1 MVERDS
7 PFACRCSTEAT
18 RAIAIARCNLDR
30 CEAPYNFLTANT
42 QLIVSISN
50 ISSRRTP
57 PKIHS
62 NQNFMKAFVAGA
74 TGETGRRIVQELVKR
89 DIPVRAMVRD
99 LDKARTILPTAVEL
113 VVGDVLNLD
122 SIKTAMGDSTVVL
135 CATGAK
141 PSLDPTGPYQVDFE
155 GTKNLVDAAK
165 SHNIEQFVFVSS
177 LCVSKF
183 FHPLNL
189 FWLILWW
196 KQQAEQYLKTSGLN
210 YTIVRPGGLKND
222 DNPNPIVMSGAD
234 TLFDGSIPRQK
245 VAQVCVESL
254 TNPQARNKVLE
265 VVSAPT
271 AAAKSWEELFASV

>member
-1 MVERDS
+1 
-7 PFACRCSTEAT
+7 
-18 RAIAIARCNLDR
+18 
-30 CEAPYNFLTANT
+30 
-42 QLIVSISN
+42 
-50 ISSRRTP
+50 
-57 PKIHS
+57 
-62 NQNFMKAFVAGA
+62 MKAFVAGA

-89 DIPVRAMVRD
+89 QIPVRAMVRD
-99 LDKARTILPTAVEL
+99 IAKAQTILPAEVEL

-122 SIKTAMGDSTVVL
+122 SIITALGDSTVIL

-141 PSLDPTGPYQVDFE
+141 PSLDPTGPYQVDYE
-155 GTKNLVDAAK
+155 GTKNLVNAAK

-196 KQQAEQYLKTSGLN
+196 KQQAEQYLKDSGLN
-210 YTIVRPGGLKND
+210 YTIVRPGGLKNE
-222 DNPNPIVMSGAD
+222 DNPNPVVMSGAD

-265 VVSAPT
+265 IVSTPT
-271 AAAKSWEELFASV
+271 AVAKSWEDLFASV